1 MVKMALDTNTIFDY
15 SELLKEY
22 KTNTLSNQQTE
33 DLKNNRLDLINEIV
47 DTLTNFFHSPVIRNI
62 HFDNPR
68 FTNYY
73 AVNEMYIDM
82 LKNGNLNESQ
92 IDLAI
97 NQLNHNFKL
106 FCSNY
111 SKLINYDVKSRRVV
125 KNPLLEGRV
134 ENIVSEYKDSFND
147 SVTSFHDISYKY
159 ELANLFQLAFTNPPK
174 VELVIT
180 EYIESEVYSHIAGTS
195 ENIRANELKRKAN
208 GNRECSPVR
217 EFDGDIIR
225 DILGKCSIYV
235 FTSKAKERVKMLA
248 KELQGGVDPNTRKEV
263 KGVDSSVNSLGE
275 TGDPN
280 CVASVQ
286 CLGIVYVSRNIKD
299 MKGKGINISQSDYS
313 DMAVKYFE
321 NLKQLKLEKLN
332 SAINGKKMTDFDE
345 RYQELIDQQFKYLD
359 TKRNSEIY
367 THIIDTVEKIT
378 CASNRHSGIYEPAEA
393 TDKIKDG
400 SIDENNKELLG
411 LVAVQVKHDNTHVV
425 GNDTRVYNNK
435 YKVFMAE
442 QMIATQQYYG
452 YGNAGTVKTNDDNE
466 RTMG

>member
-1 MVKMALDTNTIFDY
+1 M
-15 SELLKEY
+15 
-22 KTNTLSNQQTE
+22 
-33 DLKNNRLDLINEIV
+33 
-47 DTLTNFFHSPVIRNI
+47 
-62 HFDNPR
+62 
-68 FTNYY
+68 
-73 AVNEMYIDM
+73 
-82 LKNGNLNESQ
+82 
-92 IDLAI
+92 
-97 NQLNHNFKL
+97 
-106 FCSNY
+106 
-111 SKLINYDVKSRRVV
+111 
-125 KNPLLEGRV
+125 
-134 ENIVSEYKDSFND
+134 
-147 SVTSFHDISYKY
+147 
-159 ELANLFQLAFTNPPK
+159 
-174 VELVIT
+174 VIT

-208 GNRECSPVR
+208 GNRECSLVR

-225 DILGKCSIYV
+225 GILGKCSIYV
-235 FTSKAKERVKMLA
+235 YTSKAKERVKMLA

-332 SAINGKKMTDFDE
+332 SAINGKKMTNFDE

-367 THIIDTVEKIT
+367 THIIDTVEKII

-393 TDKIKDG
+393 TDKVKDG
-400 SIDENNKELLG
+400 SIEENNKELLG

-435 YKVFMAE
+435 YIVFMAE

>member
-22 KTNTLSNQQTE
+22 NGFLTPNQIE
-33 DLKNNRLDLINEIV
+33 GLHNKKYKLVEKIV

-195 ENIRANELKRKAN
+195 ENIRANELKRKTN

-217 EFDGDIIR
+217 EFDGGIIR
-225 DILGKCSIYV
+225 DILGKFSIYV
-235 FTSKAKERVKMLA
+235 YTSKAKERVKMLA

-286 CLGIVYVSRNIKD
+286 CLGVVYVSRNIKD

-332 SAINGKKMTDFDE
+332 SAINVKKITDFDE

-359 TKRNSEIY
+359 TKRNSGIY
-367 THIIDTVEKIT
+367 THIIDAVEKIT

-435 YKVFMAE
+435 YKVFMTE

-452 YGNAGTVKTNDDNE
+452 YGDASTVKTNDDNE